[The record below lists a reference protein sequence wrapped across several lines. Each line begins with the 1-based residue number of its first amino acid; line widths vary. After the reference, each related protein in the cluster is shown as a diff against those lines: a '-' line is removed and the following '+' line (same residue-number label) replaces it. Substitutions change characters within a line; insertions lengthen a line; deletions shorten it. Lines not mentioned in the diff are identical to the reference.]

1 MAVKLDLLGQS
12 GGCGLQGFDAG
23 APAHLAKGEAYGAA
37 TTPKSAPDMAFLPS
51 VRRLTAVP
59 RFQPKISGF
68 RLSEVSSF
76 L

>member
-37 TTPKSAPDMAFLPS
+37 TTPKSAPDMAFLPY
-51 VRRLTAVP
+51 VRRLNYGSAVSA
-59 RFQPKISGF
+59 KNLLGF
-68 RLSEVSSF
+68 VPLVCRPF
-76 L
+76 